1 MAVKRS
7 VKSMFMVCGRKQR
20 QGKLKLGLAHENEN
34 PTLSRLSSPSTCT
47 NEFTLLHTY
56 MLHTLASLDLLFC
69 SSDRSHR
76 LPEPAYL
83 RTQPLLR
90 SPHP

>member
-1 MAVKRS
+1 VEMAVKRS

-34 PTLSRLSSPSTCT
+34 PTLRLRSPSTCT

-56 MLHTLASLDLLFC
+56 ML
-69 SSDRSHR
+69 
-76 LPEPAYL
+76 AYACI
-83 RTQPLLR
+83 P
-90 SPHP
+90 

>member
-34 PTLSRLSSPSTCT
+34 PTLSTFKSVH
-47 NEFTLLHTY
+47 LH
-56 MLHTLASLDLLFC
+56 
-69 SSDRSHR
+69 
-76 LPEPAYL
+76 
-83 RTQPLLR
+83 
-90 SPHP
+90 